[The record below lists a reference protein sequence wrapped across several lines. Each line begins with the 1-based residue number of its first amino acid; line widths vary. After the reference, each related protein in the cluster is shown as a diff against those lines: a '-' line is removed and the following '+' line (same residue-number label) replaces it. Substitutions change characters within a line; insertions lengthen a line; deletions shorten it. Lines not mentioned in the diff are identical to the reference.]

1 MVRTKNK
8 QESIDFLWERSKGNT
23 DCKDNHFFIGKNGE
37 ILGHGYLQ
45 GNGDYFP
52 NYPKDMKLDIT
63 VVKGMNKKDLVEQI
77 RTAMNEE

>member
-1 MVRTKNK
+1 MRTKNK
-8 QESIDFLWERSKGNT
+8 IETIKALWAVSKRES

-52 NYPKDMKLDIT
+52 NYPTKMKLDVT
-63 VVKGMNKKDLVEQI
+63 VVAGMKKRDIAEQI
-77 RTAMNEE
+77 RTAMNEL